1 MRGGVKNFMPPKAKF
16 GREEIVNVALSIV
29 EKDGMEALTART
41 LGQRL
46 GSSAR
51 PIFTVFK
58 NMDEVAC
65 ETIKQANVIFE
76 KYIEEG
82 LKENPPFKGVGKAY
96 IRFASEKPKL
106 FQLLFMKEKG
116 VETKVER
123 LLNNAEEYG
132 KVVYSITSVYP
143 VTNMQAANLYK
154 HLWIYAHGIA
164 VLIATKVCAFS
175 DEEISDMLTV
185 VFVSLLKEYL
195 NKK

>member
-1 MRGGVKNFMPPKAKF
+1 MPPKAKF
-16 GREEIVNVALSIV
+16 DKDEIMKTALSIV
-29 EKDGMEALTART
+29 ENDGMDALTART

-65 ETIKQANVIFE
+65 ETRKKAYDIFE
-76 KYIEEG
+76 KYIEDG

-132 KVVYSITSVYP
+132 KVVSSITSVYP
-143 VTNMQAANLYK
+143 VTDVQAANLYK

-164 VLIATKVCAFS
+164 VLIATRVCTFS

>member
-1 MRGGVKNFMPPKAKF
+1 MPPKAKF
-16 GREEIVNVALSIV
+16 SQEEIVKVALSIV
-29 EKDGMEALTART
+29 EREGMGALTART
-41 LGQRL
+41 LGESL

-58 NMDEVAC
+58 NMDEVAQQ
-65 ETIKQANVIFE
+65 TIKASHLLFE

-82 LKENPPFKGVGKAY
+82 LKENPPFKGVGKSY

-116 VETKVER
+116 VETKVEN
-123 LLNNAEEYG
+123 LLNNAQEFE
-132 KVVYSITSVYP
+132 KVLNSITSVYP
-143 VTNMQAANLYK
+143 VSDVQAANLYK

-164 VLIATKVCAFS
+164 VLIATNVCTFS
-175 DEEISDMLTV
+175 EDEISNMLTE

-195 NKK
+195 SKK